1 MFYIIFRSLINL
13 SFGHMLMLSPF
24 YVYRTHTENQN
35 MYYVYLEFL
44 DFESLISRTNLEV
57 Q

>member
-13 SFGHMLMLSPF
+13 SFGHMLMFSPF